1 MRRNINRVLTRRRA
15 TLAAAALLG
24 ACYSPQ
30 GPLPGGR
37 GVIGV
42 EPVAEPA
49 PLVRIRAESEIGTV
63 RHVRARLEVTRD
75 AYVLAFNVG
84 PDGVVQM
91 IFPEDP
97 EDSGFLRGGAKY
109 SLQPIFT
116 GYPTMSLTSI
126 PYARFTRVRT
136 SAHARPTM
144 RGPGYIFV
152 LASRTPFD
160 LQALAT
166 EGYFDGVEAAFDY
179 NALDPEDV
187 IPTVAAAAVGDR
199 GRMAVRADFARYGG
213 YDETMS
219 RYDGRGRYAYSP
231 TARDC
236 ALFTSSINWFS
247 LDPMYAP
254 EYSCPRDGTARPPVP
269 RLRPPV
275 PRDSTPGDST
285 PGDSTA
291 SDSTGDG
298 NTTPQPGTAMVRET
312 RAFGTSERMTRP
324 TVELTP
330 DARERMR
337 RRDAAVERRMRRE
350 AEAGVDRRPSQPRDE
365 ADTRRRA
372 RPEGSSARPER
383 QPERTTAAKPERRAP
398 ERSKP
403 EPAAKP
409 TRETGRVDR
418 DAP

>member
-1 MRRNINRVLTRRRA
+1 MRRNISRVLTRRRA

-24 ACYSPQ
+24 ACYAPQ

-49 PLVRIRAESEIGTV
+49 PLVRIRTESEIGTV

-116 GYPTMSLTSI
+116 GYPTMSLTSVS
-126 PYARFTRVRT
+126 YAPFTRVRT

-160 LQALAT
+160 LQTLAT
-166 EGYFDGVEAAFDY
+166 AGYFDGVEAAFDY

-199 GRMAVRADFARYGG
+199 ERMAVRADFARYGG
-213 YDETMS
+213 YDQMMS
-219 RYDGRGRYAYSP
+219 RYDGRRLYAYSP
-231 TARDC
+231 TAPDC
-236 ALFTSSINWFS
+236 TLFTSSINWFS

-254 EYSCPRDGTARPPVP
+254 AWRCPWEGTTRPPVP
-269 RLRPPV
+269 RIRI
-275 PRDSTPGDST
+275 PRMPGDST
-285 PGDSTA
+285 P
-291 SDSTGDG
+291 SDSTPSDSAGGD
-298 NTTPQPGTAMVRET
+298 TIATSQPVSAMVRET
-312 RAFGTSERMTRP
+312 SALGTSERMARP

-350 AEAGVDRRPSQPRDE
+350 AEAGLDRRPSQPRDE

-372 RPEGSSARPER
+372 RPEGSSARPAR
-383 QPERTTAAKPERRAP
+383 QPEATTAAKPQRRSP
-398 ERSKP
+398 EQTKP
-403 EPAAKP
+403 EPAPKP
-409 TRETGRVDR
+409 TKETGRVDR